1 MKKLLM
7 AAAVAACFTASPAM
21 AQGMDLYAT
30 GGLTHADTDFDVS
43 FEAVTGRL
51 GARFARY
58 LAVEGEVSVGFE
70 QDFVDGMPVEL
81 SHDAALFG
89 VVLLPMTDNADLFA
103 RVGAGSTS
111 IEVDGEEMSHEAV
124 RYGVGAQFFFN
135 ATSGVRIDFT
145 RIELGDE
152 FTGDDADADTYSVS
166 YVHKFGG

>member
-1 MKKLLM
+1 MKKLMLAAT
-7 AAAVAACFTASPAM
+7 AAACLVASPA
-21 AQGMDLYAT
+21 AAEGMGLYVT

-51 GARFARY
+51 GARFAKH

-70 QDFVDGMPVEL
+70 QDFVDGVAVEL
-81 SHDAALFG
+81 SHDAAIYG
-89 VVLLPMTDNADLFA
+89 VALLPMTDNADLYA

-111 IEVDGEEMSHEAV
+111 IEADGEELSHEAM

-135 ATSGVRIDFT
+135 DVSGVRVDFT
-145 RIELGDE
+145 RIDLGDE
-152 FTGDDADADTYSVS
+152 FTGEDADADTYSVS